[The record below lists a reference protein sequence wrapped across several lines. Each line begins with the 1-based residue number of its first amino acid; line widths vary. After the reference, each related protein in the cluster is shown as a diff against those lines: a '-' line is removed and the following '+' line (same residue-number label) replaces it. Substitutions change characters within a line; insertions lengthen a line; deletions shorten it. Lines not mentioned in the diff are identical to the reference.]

1 MERMAACERFAE
13 EVVMIPVDVS
23 GVSEESGR
31 EALEALRKA
40 VVGRRRMW
48 VEEERG
54 GAGMSGGVGCNRG
67 APPFAVADHN
77 FKKESVN
84 VYAPREGRGM
94 RWSGNR
100 TRTHW

>member
-1 MERMAACERFAE
+1 MERTTARERFAE
-13 EVVMIPVDVS
+13 EAVRFPVDVS

-54 GAGMSGGVGCNRG
+54 
-67 APPFAVADHN
+67 
-77 FKKESVN
+77 
-84 VYAPREGRGM
+84 
-94 RWSGNR
+94 
-100 TRTHW
+100 

>member
-1 MERMAACERFAE
+1 MELTTARERFSE
-13 EVVMIPVDVS
+13 EAVMIPVDVS

-54 GAGMSGGVGCNRG
+54 
-67 APPFAVADHN
+67 
-77 FKKESVN
+77 
-84 VYAPREGRGM
+84 
-94 RWSGNR
+94 
-100 TRTHW
+100 